1 MGDITQLLANA
12 ADTKADFDFGKL
24 NKSYWE
30 GKDQFAKNELRDAFR
45 DGVPLG
51 PERPA

>member
-1 MGDITQLLANA
+1 MADITQLLANA

-30 GKDQFAKNELRDAFR
+30 GKDQFAKNDLRTHSRTAYR
-45 DGVPLG
+45 QTITV
-51 PERPA
+51 R